1 MFISS
6 YKRTLINICTLTNG
20 STLTISQRLQTLE
33 IYLLVTIIC
42 KDDDEMFTSKSTAR
56 RN

>member
-1 MFISS
+1 MGLYFDNFIAFADV
-6 YKRTLINICTLTNG
+6 RNI
-20 STLTISQRLQTLE
+20 
-33 IYLLVTIIC
+33 LVSNDFC